1 MKKCKE
7 CGEII
12 RSKSYSG
19 GLCQSCY
26 VYFGNGGTKN
36 EIPEKGVIAKD
47 SRGFVVCHICGRAY
61 GKLGAHIVNKH
72 KMTADSYREMF
83 GLNARSQ
90 LTSDEY
96 HDYMGKL
103 AYAYD
108 MPNQLRR
115 VGRNTRINSN
125 RKLRKGKPIRLQEVL
140 NKQKRI
146 YKKKEKENT

>member
-12 RSKSYSG
+12 RGQSYNG
-19 GLCQSCY
+19 ELCQSCY
-26 VYFGNGGTKN
+26 VYFKNGGTKN

-47 SRGFVVCHICGRAY
+47 SRGFIVCHICGKAF

-72 KMTADSYREMF
+72 KMTTNSYKEEF
-83 GLNARSQ
+83 GLNASSQ

-96 HDYMGKL
+96 HDYMREL

-108 MPNQLRR
+108 MPNQLIR
-115 VGRNTRINSN
+115 VGVNTRINSN
-125 RKLRKGKPIRLQEVL
+125 RKLRKGKPTRLQESL
-140 NKQKRI
+140 NKKKRV
-146 YKKKEKENT
+146 YKKNKEA